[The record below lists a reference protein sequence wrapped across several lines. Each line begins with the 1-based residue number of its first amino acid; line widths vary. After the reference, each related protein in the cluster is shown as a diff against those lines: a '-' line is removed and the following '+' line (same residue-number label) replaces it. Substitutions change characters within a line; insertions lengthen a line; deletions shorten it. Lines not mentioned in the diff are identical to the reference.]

1 MPNLSYMLVNFVY
14 LAAMSAWV
22 GGSLGALIIL
32 RGVDPA
38 RPPAASHLS
47 RLLVI
52 QALSAIFAGVASA
65 VKAVI
70 WEDTGWLFGARYVC
84 LAGMGLAALW
94 GIWRLL
100 PILFQEDVRRGAAVV
115 SALRLQGV
123 SLALGL
129 VALFLS

>member
-38 RPPAASHLS
+38 RPPAVSHLS

-52 QALSAIFAGVASA
+52 QERWTTS
-65 VKAVI
+65 
-70 WEDTGWLFGARYVC
+70 
-84 LAGMGLAALW
+84 
-94 GIWRLL
+94 
-100 PILFQEDVRRGAAVV
+100 RR
-115 SALRLQGV
+115 
-123 SLALGL
+123 
-129 VALFLS
+129 